1 MESLTYNNKKRE
13 AEKQLETV
21 KDMCEKLKKKQK
33 SLMGA
38 FVSTHG
44 RSIDDVDRSIL
55 EARTALI
62 EVTKVSSN
70 YLNILLNFYSK
81 SYHDDNSNIISLL
94 YRIYQSVAKDGAK

>member
-1 MESLTYNNKKRE
+1 MESLAYNNKKRE

-62 EVTKVSSN
+62 EVTKVS
-70 YLNILLNFYSK
+70 LNVESQNQLKCNFSPPTL
-81 SYHDDNSNIISLL
+81 SQII
-94 YRIYQSVAKDGAK
+94 

>member
-1 MESLTYNNKKRE
+1 
-13 AEKQLETV
+13 
-21 KDMCEKLKKKQK
+21 
-33 SLMGA
+33 MGA

-70 YLNILLNFYSK
+70 DLNSI
-81 SYHDDNSNIISLL
+81 
-94 YRIYQSVAKDGAK
+94 

>member
-1 MESLTYNNKKRE
+1 
-13 AEKQLETV
+13 
-21 KDMCEKLKKKQK
+21 MCEKLKKKQK

-70 YLNILLNFYSK
+70 YLNTQLLNFLSLIRV
-81 SYHDDNSNIISLL
+81 DDSNIIYLFH
-94 YRIYQSVAKDGAK
+94 RIYQSVAKDGAK

>member
-1 MESLTYNNKKRE
+1 MFLFFKFLIHHIKLTYELESLTYNNKKRE

-62 EVTKVSSN
+62 EVTKVNSITQ
-70 YLNILLNFYSK
+70 IL
-81 SYHDDNSNIISLL
+81 
-94 YRIYQSVAKDGAK
+94 

>member
-1 MESLTYNNKKRE
+1 MESLAYNNKKRE

-62 EVTKVSSN
+62 EVTKVSWN
-70 YLNILLNFYSK
+70 NCGQRLNFRATLYTQRCLK
-81 SYHDDNSNIISLL
+81 YYENIF
-94 YRIYQSVAKDGAK
+94 G